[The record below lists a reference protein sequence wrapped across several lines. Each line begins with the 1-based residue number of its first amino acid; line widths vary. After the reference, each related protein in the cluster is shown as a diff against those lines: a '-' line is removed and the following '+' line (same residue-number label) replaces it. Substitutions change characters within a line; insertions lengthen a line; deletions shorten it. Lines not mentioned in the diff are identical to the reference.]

1 MRNPDVASHR
11 LTTVRLLLC
20 SSLILLLASC
30 TGGDQGSTPTS
41 APDGVEVAGPA
52 TSATPEGLSDEELAK
67 VLALAVPA
75 AIKAN
80 PDGPGEIVAGFEY
93 HIGDALGS
101 VDGSYV
107 TFPDGGTPLSADV
120 QAAVLAAVPDGSV
133 SFSPVDLAEGM
144 LLLGMPTVLGDS
156 ITLTF
161 EQRCGGDPNALCG
174 SGGAFVLAKVDG
186 EWQIVS
192 GGNAWIS

>member
-1 MRNPDVASHR
+1 M
-11 LTTVRLLLC
+11 RLLLC
-20 SSLILLLASC
+20 SSLIMLFASC
-30 TGGDQGSTPTS
+30 TGNDQGSTPTS
-41 APDGVEVAGPA
+41 APDDVEVSGPP
-52 TSATPEGLSDEELAK
+52 TSATPKALSDEELAQ

-80 PDGPGEIVAGFEY
+80 PDGLGEIVAGVEY
-93 HIGDALGS
+93 QVGNALGS
-101 VDGSYV
+101 VNGLYV
-107 TFPDGGTPLSADV
+107 IFPDGGTPLSADV

-133 SFSPVDLAEGM
+133 AFSPVDLAKGM
-144 LLLGMPTVLGDS
+144 LLLAMPTVSGDS

-174 SGGAFVLAKVDG
+174 SGGAFVIAKVDG